1 MLLKSRALARSLDA
15 YIGNYVL
22 RAGADVYFQGY
33 WTFSTHHFHES
44 YKLPHIFSS
53 WYSPHKLSIFLFGLL
68 PHVCT
73 DTHLKMTSLKKKKK
87 KTSLQL
93 GHNTIHITGC
103 PKCSR
108 SVSMT
113 GHDNTFPSAIPSIPP
128 INNQHYPLIP
138 IKVREI

>member
-53 WYSPHKLSIFLFGLL
+53 WYSPHKLSVFLFGLL

-73 DTHLKMTSLKKKKK
+73 DTHLKMTSLKKKTKK
-87 KTSLQL
+87 KQVFKLATIQYTSLAA
-93 GHNTIHITGC
+93 
-103 PKCSR
+103 P
-108 SVSMT
+108 SVA
-113 GHDNTFPSAIPSIPP
+113 D
-128 INNQHYPLIP
+128 Q
-138 IKVREI
+138 